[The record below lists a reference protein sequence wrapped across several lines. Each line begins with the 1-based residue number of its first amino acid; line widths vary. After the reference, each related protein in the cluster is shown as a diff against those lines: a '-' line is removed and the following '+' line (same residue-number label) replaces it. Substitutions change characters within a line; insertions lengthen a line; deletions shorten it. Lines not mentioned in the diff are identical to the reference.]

1 MIRISKITF
10 REWVKVREEEGGF
23 YDPRQGKNVLF
34 YRDLCPEGKQLAK
47 ENFKEQRGGVLLEA
61 LKTKACRGDK
71 RAQRKYLLASKDFE
85 SFPAIRDMN
94 FSGEVLEQV
103 FIVDQTVER
112 VDFSGTFL
120 EWTSFDGSTIK
131 DCDFREAKLRGA
143 TFTDCSLGKNKFDK
157 ANLTA
162 VSFQKCD
169 LRGCSFDQA
178 VLKQANFSGADLRG
192 VDLSNSD
199 CKGSFFNGAVI
210 DETTKPPP
218 HIKKICRFLSLAE
231 EDLCSESTDRKK
243 IRKHLV
249 TLERFMGREED
260 YMVFFQDTII
270 LLNLMAKKRINL
282 KSYLA
287 SFRKYIGKITDTPK
301 QKTRDLYR
309 KMRGL

>member
-23 YDPRQGKNVLF
+23 YDPKQGKNVLF

-47 ENFKEQRGGVLLEA
+47 EDFKEQRGGVLLDA

-71 RAQRKYLLASKDFE
+71 RALRKYLLASKDFE
-85 SFPAIRDMN
+85 SFPAIRDLN

-112 VDFSGTFL
+112 INFSGAFL
-120 EWTSFDGSTIK
+120 EWTSFDESTIN
-131 DCDFREAKLRGA
+131 DCDFIGAKLRGA
-143 TFTDCSLGKNKFDK
+143 TFTGCTMGKNQFDG

-162 VSFQKCD
+162 VSFQECD
-169 LRGCSFDQA
+169 LRACTFSKA
-178 VLKQANFSGADLRG
+178 TMKQANFQGADLRG

-199 CKGSFFNGAVI
+199 CRGSFFNGAVI

-231 EDLCSESTDRKK
+231 EDLCSETTDRRKIKK
-243 IRKHLV
+243 HMV
-249 TLERFMGREED
+249 TLQRFMERKED
-260 YMVFFQDTII
+260 YMVFFADTII
-270 LLNLMAKKRINL
+270 LLNLMAKKRTNL
-282 KSYLA
+282 KSYLS
-287 SFRKYIGKITDTPK
+287 SFTKYMGEITDMSK